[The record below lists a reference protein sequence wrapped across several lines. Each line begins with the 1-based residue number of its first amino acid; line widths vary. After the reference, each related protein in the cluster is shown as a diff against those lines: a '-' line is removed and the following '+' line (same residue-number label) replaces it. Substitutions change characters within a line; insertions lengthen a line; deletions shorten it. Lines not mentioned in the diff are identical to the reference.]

1 LQVVMVGG
9 DSVSYG
15 SPPPA
20 PHKTHRERMFAECGV
35 PDPTRVHFLGQL
47 PYASFLDL
55 LQVSSVHLY
64 LTYPFVLS
72 WSLLEALASG
82 CAVLA
87 SDTAPV
93 TEFVKHEDNG
103 LLFPFFDQD
112 AMVAGVQQ
120 LLSQDTTAMRQR
132 AKDSVSQTL
141 DFNTCILP
149 RLRSALQIC

>member
-1 LQVVMVGG
+1 M
-9 DSVSYG
+9 
-15 SPPPA
+15 
-20 PHKTHRERMFAECGV
+20 
-35 PDPTRVHFLGQL
+35 
-47 PYASFLDL
+47 
-55 LQVSSVHLY
+55 HLY